1 MCIIN
6 HSFGNMGKRLVLGAT
21 NRRCSSWEM
30 ISAVQGRANKGF
42 SDDNSSGRVII
53 SRVSKN
59 NSGKKL
65 YYWG

>member
-1 MCIIN
+1 
-6 HSFGNMGKRLVLGAT
+6 
-21 NRRCSSWEM
+21 M

-65 YYWG
+65 YCWG